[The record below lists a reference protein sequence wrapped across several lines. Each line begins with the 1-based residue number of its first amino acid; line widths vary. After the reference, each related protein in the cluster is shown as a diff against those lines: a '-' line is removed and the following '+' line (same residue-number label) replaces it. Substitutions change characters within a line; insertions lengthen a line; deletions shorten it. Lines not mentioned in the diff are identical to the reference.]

1 MDELIDTA
9 EKKVLVDIVKMV
21 QKRGMKGT
29 KGDWK
34 EFLNSYDKKFG
45 SSLSDPARRS
55 NDVLA
60 SFLKT
65 FDKENDLK
73 FLANVM
79 QCCSNRK
86 LVDELAKRNPD
97 KETPVQRLVC
107 LTLQHPQYALEYAF
121 PSYEEGWV
129 VTKLCKKSK
138 VRRSDDMVAIDCEMV
153 ECVDGTEALVKICV
167 VDRNLEVKLDKLV
180 KPNKGVANYRTEITG
195 ITDADLDGVT
205 CSLADI
211 QKSMKKLLSNGTIL
225 VGHSVNNDLKVL
237 KVDHA
242 WVIDTSLI
250 FKYSDGP
257 TFRRPSLNNLCKS
270 VLGYEV
276 RQKGAPH
283 NCLDDACAA
292 MKLVLAKIDLQ
303 VANISIIDEDVPET
317 NMAKLLLHRIPVH
330 MPSEELHKI
339 MPGNF
344 TIEVKPS
351 KKPQGDKYSVY
362 VVYKNSQEAQQA
374 YEDVKGNQ
382 EKDSYGRPQKL
393 VTFQLSTGIVG
404 NLYVRKMAHDDSVQ
418 QVSSKKRALQVEEN
432 SVMSKKLITERT
444 ILKENLA
451 DSKQLCDHLKEIES
465 LKEQLKQT
473 SDQCSDHLEEIERLK
488 QELGNR
494 DFEISVLNKMVSKL
508 QKDKKLKK
516 K

>member
-257 TFRRPSLNNLCKS
+257 TFRRPSLNNLCK
-270 VLGYEV
+270 
-276 RQKGAPH
+276 
-283 NCLDDACAA
+283 
-292 MKLVLAKIDLQ
+292 
-303 VANISIIDEDVPET
+303 VPET

>member
-257 TFRRPSLNNLCKS
+257 TFRRPSLNNLCK
-270 VLGYEV
+270 
-276 RQKGAPH
+276 
-283 NCLDDACAA
+283 
-292 MKLVLAKIDLQ
+292 
-303 VANISIIDEDVPET
+303 
-317 NMAKLLLHRIPVH
+317 
-330 MPSEELHKI
+330 
-339 MPGNF
+339 
-344 TIEVKPS
+344 PS